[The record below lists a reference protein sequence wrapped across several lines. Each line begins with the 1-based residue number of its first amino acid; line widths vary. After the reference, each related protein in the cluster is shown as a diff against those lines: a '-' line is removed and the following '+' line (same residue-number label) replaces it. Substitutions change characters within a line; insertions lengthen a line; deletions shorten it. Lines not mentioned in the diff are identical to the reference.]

1 MKLRL
6 DADFDLFDIT
16 VLSVCIVAAVFMRL
30 IGLRQEAENLRVVC
44 HQRVVAPPRM
54 RQVHQRG
61 KGPLAFGLN

>member
-30 IGLRQEAENLRVVC
+30 IGLRQEAENLRVVYAERAWPG
-44 HQRVVAPPRM
+44 HGRL
-54 RQVHQRG
+54 HRG
-61 KGPLAFGLN
+61 KGQ